1 MKIGLN
7 ATCFDDRP
15 SGAKQRFL
23 GIYGELIRRL
33 PDAEFVL
40 YEPAGF
46 STGRRL
52 CEAPNVSFRKVPLSG
67 NSRARRFIG
76 GFRYWKAALADEKL
90 DIFEGFNL
98 PFFNKSPTGH
108 NLLTLHDMRM
118 THREAR
124 AFDRLLFKT
133 TFKISR
139 QATSRVITVSGTMR
153 DEILDLYPGLPVSVI
168 YNGVDIGG
176 FDRISDREL
185 SEVRARL
192 ALPEEFI
199 LAVGHIEKR
208 KNYSHLI
215 DALARLRDRG
225 SLCPLVI
232 VGNDSGAR
240 KTLEERIASARLARH
255 VRITSGLGDS
265 EVRCLYK
272 LCSLF
277 VFPSSYE
284 GFGIPI
290 LEAMAAGRPMVLSD
304 LPVFRE
310 ITQDTGVYF
319 PHDDVEAMAFA
330 IERGLSSPSEQ
341 ARLIEYGRQRVQAF
355 TFPQL
360 AAHMEELY
368 RSLT

>member
-1 MKIGLN
+1 MRIGLN

-15 SGAKQRFL
+15 SGARNRFT

-46 STGRRL
+46 PVHRWFR
-52 CEAPNVSFRKVPLSG
+52 EAPNLSFRKIPLSG
-67 NSRARRFIG
+67 NHRVRRFVS
-76 GFRYWKAALADEKL
+76 GFRYWQAALANEKL

-98 PFFNKSPTGH
+98 PFLNKSPTAH

-118 THREAR
+118 MRREAGVL
-124 AFDRLLFKT
+124 DRLLFKT
-133 TFKISR
+133 TFKVSLK
-139 QATSRVITVSGTMR
+139 ATHHVVTVSGTMR
-153 DEILDLYPGLPVSVI
+153 DEILGFYPELPVSVI
-168 YNGVDIGG
+168 YNGVDVAE

-185 SEVRARL
+185 LEVRSRL

-199 LAVGHIEKR
+199 LAVGHIEER
-208 KNYSHLI
+208 KNYSRLI
-215 DALARLRDRG
+215 DAVARLRARG
-225 SLCPLVI
+225 RSCPLLI
-232 VGNDSGAR
+232 VGNDSGSG
-240 KTLEERIASARLARH
+240 KTLEEGIASANLSGH
-255 VRITSGLGDS
+255 VRILSGLDDQ
-265 EVRCLYK
+265 EVRCLYR
-272 LCSLF
+272 LCHLF

-319 PHDDVEAMAFA
+319 PYDDVEAMASA
-330 IERGLSSPSEQ
+330 IETVLSSSSERT
-341 ARLIEYGRQRVQAF
+341 RLIEYGKQRVRAF
-355 TFPQL
+355 TFPEL
-360 AAHMEELY
+360 AAQVEHLY
-368 RSLT
+368 LSLS